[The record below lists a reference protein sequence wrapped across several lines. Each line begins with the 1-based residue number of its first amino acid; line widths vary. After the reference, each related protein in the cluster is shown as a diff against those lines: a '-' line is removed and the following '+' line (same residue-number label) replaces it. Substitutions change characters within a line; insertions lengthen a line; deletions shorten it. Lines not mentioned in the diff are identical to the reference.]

1 MALFM
6 FSYQMHNRPEQIK
19 STVLGHVSYW
29 KSQTFE
35 YYKGGPYAD
44 RSGGMIIF
52 TAPGI
57 AEARSIIEKD
67 PFMKNGIVDTHV
79 LKEWKPE

>member
-1 MALFM
+1 
-6 FSYQMHNRPEQIK
+6 
-19 STVLGHVSYW
+19 
-29 KSQTFE
+29 
-35 YYKGGPYAD
+35 
-44 RSGGMIIF
+44 MIIF

-57 AEARSIIEKD
+57 AEAQSMIEKD